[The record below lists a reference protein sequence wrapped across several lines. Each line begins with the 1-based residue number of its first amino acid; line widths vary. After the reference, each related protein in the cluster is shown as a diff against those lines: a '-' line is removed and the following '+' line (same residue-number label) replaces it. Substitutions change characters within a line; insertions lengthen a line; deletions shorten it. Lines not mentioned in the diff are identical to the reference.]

1 MKNRITAAMQV
12 WNLVKGI
19 PTDQIKIEMAYPAR
33 LALLGSEANVD
44 ALLLRL
50 DRERA
55 QGSPRAYDGCDIAS
69 FVTRLSDGQT
79 APANEPVL
87 NADLVAGAET
97 ELIYVLAR
105 ILSDR
110 PELSYALA
118 GRFGAFRPLVI
129 ARLISEYSSLNA
141 KLAGLTALPGIL
153 PYGDW
158 LLLFTAAGDLVALT
172 RNQMELFLK
181 IAACYSLPPDMRQRV
196 AEFTIVVGGA
206 FLWRAAARQVLGLV
220 PAGIGVAVKAAVAYG
235 GTYAI
240 GRAAVAY
247 YSSGGHRATA
257 ADVRQYFK
265 EGLKAHRPNLW

>member
-1 MKNRITAAMQV
+1 MRI
-12 WNLVKGI
+12 WDLVKGI
-19 PTDQIKIEMAYPAR
+19 PTDQIKTEMAYPAR
-33 LALLGSEANVD
+33 LAVLGSEANVER
-44 ALLLRL
+44 LLVRL
-50 DRERA
+50 GQERA
-55 QGSPRAYDGCDIAS
+55 EGSARAYDGREVTS

-79 APANEPVL
+79 PPEKEPVL
-87 NADLVAGAET
+87 NADLIAGAET
-97 ELIYVLAR
+97 MLTDALAR

-110 PELSYALA
+110 PELRYALA
-118 GRFGAFRPLVI
+118 GHFGAFRPIVI
-129 ARLISEYSSLNA
+129 ASLITEYSSRNA

-158 LLLFTAAGDLVALT
+158 LLLFSAAGDMVALT

-181 IAACYSLPPDMRQRV
+181 IAACYGLPPDMRERV
-196 AEFTIVVGGA
+196 REFTLVVGGA

-257 ADVRQYFK
+257 SDVRQYFK
-265 EGLKAHRPNLW
+265 EGLKALWPNLW